1 MKPFIVLLG
10 AFALSA
16 LTLFLIYGHSDI
28 ALSGRISMSVMLGFT
43 ALGHFLYSK
52 GMTMMV
58 PGPIP
63 FKRQIVFLTGILEI
77 VLAITL
83 QISALQRI
91 TGWVIIIFFI
101 VMLPA
106 NIYAAFNHVNYQKAT
121 LEGPGLNYLWFRV
134 PLQIIFILWTYYSVF
149 I

>member
-1 MKPFIVLLG
+1 
-10 AFALSA
+10 
-16 LTLFLIYGHSDI
+16 
-28 ALSGRISMSVMLGFT
+28 
-43 ALGHFLYSK
+43 
-52 GMTMMV
+52 MV